1 MESYFFNKE
10 VVVDAVYFKNQNSGL
25 KSYPKHMVVD
35 GQGVTF
41 KTGLERLVQEG
52 KRATRLFEMT
62 DGQRRYRLKLDQE
75 AGAWKLLRV
84 AEMAV

>member
-35 GQGVTF
+35 GQGITF
-41 KTGLERLVQEG
+41 KTGLERLAQEG

-62 DGQRRYRLKLDQE
+62 DGHRRYRLKLDQE

-84 AEMAV
+84 ASMA

>member
-10 VVVDAVYFKNQNSGL
+10 VVVDAVYFKNQNHSL

-35 GQGVTF
+35 GQGITF
-41 KTGLERLVQEG
+41 KTGLERLMHEGHRIVQ
-52 KRATRLFEMT
+52 LFEMT
-62 DGQRRYRLKLDQE
+62 DGERRYRLKLDRE

-84 AEMAV
+84 AEVAR

>member
-10 VVVDAVYFKNQNSGL
+10 VVVDAVYFRNQNSSL
-25 KSYPKHMVVD
+25 KSYPKHMVMD
-35 GQGVTF
+35 GEGITF
-41 KTGLERLVQEG
+41 KTGLERMAREGQRLV
-52 KRATRLFEMT
+52 RLFEMT

-84 AEMAV
+84 ASVA